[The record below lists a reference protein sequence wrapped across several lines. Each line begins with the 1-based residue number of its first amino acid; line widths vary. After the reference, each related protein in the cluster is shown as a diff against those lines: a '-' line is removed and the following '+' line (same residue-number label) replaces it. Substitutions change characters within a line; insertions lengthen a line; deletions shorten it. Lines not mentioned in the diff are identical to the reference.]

1 VRLFLAECPSY
12 LSEIRRVV
20 TNRDPKALEFAAH
33 TLKGSIADLFTRQPF
48 GAASKLVAMGERR
61 QSGGVE
67 EAHAALEK
75 EITQLRLAL
84 ATLGREHARSET

>member
-1 VRLFLAECPSY
+1 MRLFLAECPRY

-48 GAASKLVAMGERR
+48 GAASKLVAMGSEDNLAGSKRPTPRWKRR
-61 QSGGVE
+61 SPSSGL
-67 EAHAALEK
+67 H
-75 EITQLRLAL
+75 
-84 ATLGREHARSET
+84 